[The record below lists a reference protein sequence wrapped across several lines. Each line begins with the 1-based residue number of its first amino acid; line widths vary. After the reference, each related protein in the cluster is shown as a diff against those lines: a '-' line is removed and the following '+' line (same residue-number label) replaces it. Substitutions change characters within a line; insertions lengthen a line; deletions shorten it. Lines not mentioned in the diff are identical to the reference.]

1 MRTAPKNSLGA
12 VRTISFQLEE
22 SKVRRNMKGLS
33 KFFAAIILAFAVTA
47 PITNGALASTG
58 ELGPTWAIPND
69 AELGQHV
76 FSFTDMY
83 GEQSSN
89 LLTNKYLPKQT
100 EKPICTSVNDPLCA
114 DGYFYEAILPQC
126 TSDSDINCIA
136 DFGII
141 DAQSNQTSAKF
152 QRYFPTKALN
162 AFEGS
167 PALGVP
173 TGATGSVYSL
183 PEANFG
189 ASDLYFVRALTKG
202 GGNAQ
207 GSNLSSL
214 DIQVFPVNYQDSSHT
229 QAEFDAGYRL
239 IKDQTHLTPGWGS
252 AAPGIT
258 AGVFCV
264 ANSGAEKKCLQRYEF
279 PADKRYFLKLR
290 MSKVPSGWLHGR
302 VAKQDISIS
311 TTENVSTLL
320 IQGEPVSVPAVYKMY
335 RWNEMPP
342 GLQSQ
347 YDANSGYYINDPM
360 RNDPNNAS
368 GPGGRSAGN
377 VDPFK
382 RNVVISPDPWNAI
395 GMDQLKLV
403 LPFVNDQASAVLSSW
418 SVRTLS
424 PDEMAGSNQCF
435 NNTSRI
441 TGLVATNATSYS
453 AGPPAFDKS
462 TQSLIYKVSAP
473 HLTDKKVV
481 FLGSYDLSIPSDVA
495 RCIYNFSN
503 APIKAEIS
511 IVGADGAAKVAT
523 TTLVERNGWLRF
535 SANGFTFS
543 TPTIQV
549 KMFQDAPAPTPTPTP
564 TPTPVVTEAPSPTP
578 TPTPTAKATVA
589 KKTTIT
595 CIKGK
600 VVKKVTAVKP
610 VCPKGFKKR

>member
-1 MRTAPKNSLGA
+1 
-12 VRTISFQLEE
+12 
-22 SKVRRNMKGLS
+22 MKRIAKL
-33 KFFAAIILAFAVTA
+33 FAAVFIAFAVTA

-58 ELGPTWAIPND
+58 ELGPSWAIPND
-69 AELGQHV
+69 ADLGQHV

-83 GEQSSN
+83 GEPSSN
-89 LLTNKYLPKQT
+89 LYTRSYAPRQL
-100 EKPICTSVNDPLCA
+100 EKPICTSVNDPICA
-114 DGYFYEAILPQC
+114 DGYGYEAILPQC
-126 TSDSDINCIA
+126 ASDADINCIA
-136 DFGII
+136 DFGIV
-141 DAQSNQTSAKF
+141 DAQSNSVSAKF

-162 AFEGS
+162 AFEGA

-189 ASDLYFVRALTKG
+189 ASDLYFVRVVTVG
-202 GGNAQ
+202 GGNSQ

-214 DIQVFPVNYQDSSHT
+214 DIQVYPVNYQES
-229 QAEFDAGYRL
+229 QVIGEFDAGLRL
-239 IKDQTHLTPGWGS
+239 FTDTTHLKPGWGW

-258 AGVFCV
+258 PGVFCV
-264 ANSGAEKKCLQRYEF
+264 ANSAAEKKCLQRYEF

-290 MSKVPSGWLHGR
+290 MSKLPSGWMHGR
-302 VAKQDISIS
+302 IAKQDISITNEGNTS
-311 TTENVSTLL
+311 ILS

-335 RWNEMPP
+335 RWNEMPA

-347 YDANSGYYINDPM
+347 YDVNTGYYINDPQ

-377 VDPFK
+377 ADPFK
-382 RNVVISPDPWNAI
+382 RNVILKPDPWNPI
-395 GMDQLKLV
+395 GMEQLKLV
-403 LPFVNDQASAVLSSW
+403 LPFVNDQATAVLSSW
-418 SVRTLS
+418 TARTLS
-424 PDEMAGSNQCF
+424 QSEMAGSNQCF

-453 AGPPAFDKS
+453 AGPPAFDTN

-473 HLTDKKVV
+473 HLTDKKAV
-481 FLGSYDLSIPSDVA
+481 FLGTYDLSIPSDVA
-495 RCIYNFSN
+495 RCIYKFSN

-511 IVGADGAAKVAT
+511 IVGADGAPKVAT

-543 TPTIQV
+543 APTIQV
-549 KMFQDAPAPTPTPTP
+549 KMYQDPPPPPPTPTPVPVVTETPAPTPTPTP
-564 TPTPVVTEAPSPTP
+564 TP
-578 TPTPTAKATVA
+578 KATVA

-595 CIKGK
+595 CVKGK
-600 VVKKVTAVKP
+600 TVRKVTAVKP
-610 VCPKGFKKR
+610 VCPAGFKKK

>member
-1 MRTAPKNSLGA
+1 MKRFTKLFTAL
-12 VRTISFQLEE
+12 F
-22 SKVRRNMKGLS
+22 
-33 KFFAAIILAFAVTA
+33 LAFAITA

-58 ELGPTWAIPND
+58 ELGPTWSIPND
-69 AELGQHV
+69 ADLGQHV

-89 LLTNKYLPKQT
+89 LLTNKYVPRQT

-114 DGYFYEAILPQC
+114 DGYFYDAILPQC
-126 TSDSDINCIA
+126 ASESDVNCIA
-136 DFGII
+136 DFGIT
-141 DAQSNQTSAKF
+141 DAQSNLTSAKF

-189 ASDLYFVRALTKG
+189 ASDLYFVRALTRG

-207 GSNLSSL
+207 GSVLSSL
-214 DIQVFPVNYQDSSHT
+214 DIQVFPVNYADSSHT
-229 QAEFDAGYRL
+229 QAEFDAGYRVVTDRSDSKL
-239 IKDQTHLTPGWGS
+239 GWGS

-279 PADKRYFLKLR
+279 PSDKRYFLKLR

-311 TTENVSTLL
+311 TTDNVSTLL

-335 RWNEMPP
+335 RWNEMPA

-347 YDANSGYYINDPM
+347 YDVNTGYYINDPM
-360 RNDPNNAS
+360 RKDPNNAS

-382 RNVVISPDPWNAI
+382 RNVIISPDPWNAI

-418 SVRTLS
+418 SIRTLS

-453 AGPPAFDKS
+453 AGPPAFDTN

-473 HLTDKKVV
+473 HFTDKKAE
-481 FLGSYDLSIPSDVA
+481 FLGTYDLSIPSDVA
-495 RCIYNFSN
+495 RCIYKFSN

-511 IVGADGAAKVAT
+511 IVGADGAPKVAT

-543 TPTIQV
+543 APTIQV
-549 KMFQDAPAPTPTPTP
+549 KMFQDPPPPPPTPTPTPVPVVTETPTPTP
-564 TPTPVVTEAPSPTP
+564 TPTATP
-578 TPTPTAKATVA
+578 TPKAAVA
-589 KKTTIT
+589 KKITIT
-595 CIKGK
+595 CVKGK
-600 VVKKVTAVKP
+600 IVRKVTAIKP
-610 VCPKGFKKR
+610 VCPTGFKKK